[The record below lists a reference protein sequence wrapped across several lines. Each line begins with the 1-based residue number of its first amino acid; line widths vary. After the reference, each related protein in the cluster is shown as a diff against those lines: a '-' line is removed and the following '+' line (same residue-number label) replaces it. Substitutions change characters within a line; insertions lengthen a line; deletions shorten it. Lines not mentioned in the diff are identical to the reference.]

1 MKHYDFIF
9 AGAGCA
15 GLSMVYHLLNSPL
28 KNSKILLLD
37 PNMGQIPD
45 KTWCYWAEKP
55 LPIHPR
61 NAIHSWNQLSL
72 SSNYDKATH
81 QMENL
86 QYFHL
91 NSRDFF
97 EHIYTF
103 LKSHPNVTHEQNAV
117 NQIVEKEN
125 SVEVFTSNDT
135 IYQGNYIFDS
145 RLTDSDHLGSK
156 ALKQIFAGWKI
167 ETDQNIFD
175 KSTFTMMEWT
185 QSEKGLFDFF
195 YILPYHSKSAL
206 IEYTAYSR
214 QDISQENLNAK
225 IKEYLEDKFGG
236 IAYEI
241 TFQEKGVIPMTT
253 QIKAPDFSKRIIP
266 IGTKAGWTKAST
278 GYTFH
283 TIQKRAESLVNQLV
297 SGENNIKTEKSPSRF
312 RFYDNILLN
321 IAHRWPHELKGI
333 FEDLFKR
340 NETDLVMKFLG
351 EETSLFQEI
360 KLLSRLRF
368 PIFIKSLMNYEKH

>member
-1 MKHYDFIF
+1 
-9 AGAGCA
+9 
-15 GLSMVYHLLNSPL
+15 
-28 KNSKILLLD
+28 
-37 PNMGQIPD
+37 
-45 KTWCYWAEKP
+45 
-55 LPIHPR
+55 
-61 NAIHSWNQLSL
+61 
-72 SSNYDKATH
+72 
-81 QMENL
+81 
-86 QYFHL
+86 
-91 NSRDFF
+91 
-97 EHIYTF
+97 
-103 LKSHPNVTHEQNAV
+103 
-117 NQIVEKEN
+117 
-125 SVEVFTSNDT
+125 
-135 IYQGNYIFDS
+135 
-145 RLTDSDHLGSK
+145 
-156 ALKQIFAGWKI
+156 
-167 ETDQNIFD
+167 
-175 KSTFTMMEWT
+175 MMEWT

-214 QDISQENLNAK
+214 QDISQEILNAK
-225 IKEYLEDKFGG
+225 IKEYLEGKFGG
-236 IAYEI
+236 IAYSI

-283 TIQKRAESLVNQLV
+283 TIQKRAQSLVNQLV
-297 SGENNIKTEKSPSRF
+297 SGENNIKTEKSPARF

-321 IAHRWPHELKGI
+321 IAHKWPHELKGI

-368 PIFIKSLMNYEKH
+368 PIFIKSLLNYEKH